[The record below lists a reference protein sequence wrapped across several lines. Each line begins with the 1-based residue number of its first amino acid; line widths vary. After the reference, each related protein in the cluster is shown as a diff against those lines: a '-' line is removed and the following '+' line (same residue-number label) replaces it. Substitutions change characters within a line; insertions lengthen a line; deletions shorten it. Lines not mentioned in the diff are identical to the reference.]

1 MKPYTTLAYKV
12 VGIMVFA
19 FATAASAQSTARTF
33 DVSVLAAACANCHG
47 PAGRSTTAIPP
58 LAGQPEAHLR
68 QQLHA
73 FKNNPPA
80 HTTVMD
86 RLVAELSDEQLDALA
101 QYFSATRPSTKAGV
115 SP

>member
-47 PAGRSTTAIPP
+47 PAGRSITAIPS

-80 HTTVMD
+80 HTTVMN
-86 RLVAELSDEQLDALA
+86 RLVADLSDEQLSALA
-101 QYFSATRPSTKAGV
+101 HYFSEIDPATKAGV
-115 SP
+115 AP